1 MYIYEVYVLSMS
13 RTMPGVLHMLCHLI
27 LVIALCDTHIYF
39 YFTNEKKMR
48 LTGYLICPRS
58 NGKEME
64 MPCLKPGVFDSK
76 AMPLSFQNE
85 S

>member
-1 MYIYEVYVLSMS
+1 M
-13 RTMPGVLHMLCHLI
+13 
-27 LVIALCDTHIYF
+27 
-39 YFTNEKKMR
+39 KKMR

-76 AMPLSFQNE
+76 AMPLSFENE